1 MKIHI
6 LYSWIGFKGGQPP
19 SPLIITYVSNYKK
32 NLLKSGGL
40 NPPPSKIQGGSVVAC
55 LMFCNVYLLF
65 YYTAVFFFTN
75 YLFEAL
81 FEAPL
86 HNCISVA

>member
-32 NLLKSGGL
+32 KSLKIRGVEPPPLQNSGGF
-40 NPPPSKIQGGSVVAC
+40 SCC
-55 LMFCNVYLLF
+55 LSNVLQCLFAILLYCGIFF
-65 YYTAVFFFTN
+65 Y
-75 YLFEAL
+75 
-81 FEAPL
+81 
-86 HNCISVA
+86 